1 MTVLA
6 SIDGGSTSA
15 AIIEHGHELATALG
29 EDLVVLHATPEI
41 SASDPDE
48 PQGIAQEIVDDTLS
62 DASDVRV
69 VGHLGDPE
77 VRILREADEID
88 ASYIVMGSRKQSPV
102 GKALFG
108 SVAQVVLLNTDRP
121 VVVVSEPS

>member
-6 SIDGGSTSA
+6 TIDGGATSST
-15 AIIEHGHELATALG
+15 IIERGHELATALD
-29 EDLVVLHATPEI
+29 EELVVLHDTPEI

-48 PQGIAQEIVDDTLS
+48 PEGIAREIVESTLS

-77 VRILREADEID
+77 VRILREADDLD

-108 SVAQVVLLNTDRP
+108 SVAQVVLLNTDRS
-121 VVVVSEPS
+121 VVVVSEDG

>member
-6 SIDGGSTSA
+6 SIDGSATST
-15 AIIEHGHELATALG
+15 AIIERGNELATALD
-29 EDLVVLHATPEI
+29 EELVVLHATPEI
-41 SASDPDE
+41 SADDPAE
-48 PQGIAQEIVDDTLS
+48 PEGVAREIVESTLS
-62 DASDVRV
+62 DTSNVRV

-77 VRILREADEID
+77 VRILREADDVD

-121 VVVVSEPS
+121 VVVVSEDG

>member
-6 SIDGGSTSA
+6 AIDGSATSR
-15 AIIEHGHELATALG
+15 AIVERGHELATAFE
-29 EDLVVLHATPEI
+29 EDLVVLHVIPEI
-41 SASDPDE
+41 SASDPSE
-48 PQGIAQEIVDDTLS
+48 PESVAREIVEDILP
-62 DASDVRV
+62 DASDVQV
-69 VGHLGDPE
+69 IGHLGDPE
-77 VRILREADEID
+77 VRILREADDVD

-121 VVVVSEPS
+121 VVVVSEEG